1 MFEMRE
7 ERLAEI
13 LGAALNY
20 IVKKNKIKDMDL
32 DEFLIEELGVDDLE
46 LSSIYEYMEE
56 TR

>member
-1 MFEMRE
+1 MCRMRE

-20 IVKKNKIKDMDL
+20 LVKKCKIKDNDL

-46 LSSIYEYMEE
+46 LSNIYEYMEE
-56 TR
+56 AR